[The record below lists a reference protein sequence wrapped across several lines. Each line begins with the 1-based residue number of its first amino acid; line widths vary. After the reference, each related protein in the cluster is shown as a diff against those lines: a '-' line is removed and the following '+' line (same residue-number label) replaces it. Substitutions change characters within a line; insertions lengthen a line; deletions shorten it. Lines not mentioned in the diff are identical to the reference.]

1 MIDEI
6 MHVAERP
13 SWRCRQCHDEWPCI
27 LAKADLKAS
36 LDRVGRVIY
45 MNLHLVDALVDQPQ
59 LAPAELFERFV
70 GWARES

>member
-1 MIDEI
+1 

-13 SWRCRQCHDEWPCI
+13 SWRCRQCHAPWPCVP
-27 LAKADLKAS
+27 AKADLKAS

-45 MNLHLVDALVDQPQ
+45 MNLHFVDAVGDQPQ
-59 LAPAELFERFV
+59 LAADELFDRFI